1 MELSKRSKYRLEA
14 VNRRKSSSASHL
26 RSPAQGSDVCD
37 RSRTAAPALV
47 AAFSS
52 STAWLKEL
60 RTSLSTRWL
69 EVGGHPSVGPGDTLA
84 TRGAAE
90 AVSKELG
97 ERAECPQRS
106 GGSPSTDPPCPAFDT
121 LSQLT
126 RGAGRSAAAGRSG
139 STDSASE
146 RHPDRHIIC
155 CAGDR
160 RNIPVHAAASHD
172 TYRASA
178 SGVCGGSG
186 IRRELRWP
194 VK

>member
-1 MELSKRSKYRLEA
+1 MELSKRSKYWLEA

-26 RSPAQGSDVCD
+26 RSPAQDSDVCD

-121 LSQLT
+121 LSQPT
-126 RGAGRSAAAGRSG
+126 RGAGRSAALADQGRPIAPRSAIQIVILFAVQATGETFPYMRQHRMTLTALPRPVFAAARVSGASCAGR
-139 STDSASE
+139 
-146 RHPDRHIIC
+146 
-155 CAGDR
+155 
-160 RNIPVHAAASHD
+160 
-172 TYRASA
+172 
-178 SGVCGGSG
+178 
-186 IRRELRWP
+186 
-194 VK
+194 